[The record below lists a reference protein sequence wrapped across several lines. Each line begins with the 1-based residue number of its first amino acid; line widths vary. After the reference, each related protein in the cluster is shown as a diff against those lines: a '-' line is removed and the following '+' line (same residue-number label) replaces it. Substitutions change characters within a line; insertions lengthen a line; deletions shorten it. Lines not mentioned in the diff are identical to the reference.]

1 MISAVNFIKLC
12 TYLCFERR
20 KKIWQIEK
28 RLNRYTYYFILVW
41 KSSVPHATSKSTKK
55 VFGLGSS
62 LFHEIET
69 HFGGLLSA
77 DYKNYVHV
85 VERELTDV
93 EGMPEEIYHW
103 KCSIKK
109 CRELLVAKILLSAW
123 RAHDETKCIY

>member
-1 MISAVNFIKLC
+1 MISAVNFIKLHM
-12 TYLCFERR
+12 YLPLLWEK

-77 DYKNYVHV
+77 DYKNYVQN
-85 VERELTDV
+85 
-93 EGMPEEIYHW
+93 
-103 KCSIKK
+103 
-109 CRELLVAKILLSAW
+109 
-123 RAHDETKCIY
+123 